1 MDSRYLSRSLLIK
14 MIFIYVLV
22 SGIFYGTANHQLNYR
37 TYDVAAKRQEDTVGE
52 LVDRRYICQDFIYQ
66 GDYIRTF
73 SIIPGTYMRQNHGRL
88 HLELSDMES
97 GMTLWQSEKDLADVQ
112 DNTVLD
118 FTVECELEPGMDQLR
133 LKIRSEGCS
142 EGNAITVYYGVQK
155 KLQGRLVILDADSP
169 TGTGDTQAEGKE
181 AVIAMEIRGDVKS
194 PVGNCYWPAVL
205 AIGIG
210 MVLFYREQKRKERQ
224 GKKCILHTI
233 CVTLDTYRFLIKQ
246 LVARDF
252 KTKYK
257 RSVLG
262 AFWSLLNP
270 LCTMAVQYVV
280 FSTIFKS
287 SIRNYPVYLLSASV
301 LFNFFTESAGGGL
314 ASIVG
319 NAALITKVYVPKYIY
334 PVTKVLSTSINLLI
348 SMLPLFAV
356 ILITGE
362 PVTLAYLLIPYV
374 FVCLLLFCAGISML
388 LSALMVFFRDM
399 QFLWG
404 IISLL
409 WMYATPMFYPE
420 EIIPER
426 FRFVLDCNP
435 MYHYISF
442 FRTILLEQ
450 VSPQISEY
458 AACLAFSIGICAAGA
473 VFFRRC
479 QKKFAL
485 YL

>member
-1 MDSRYLSRSLLIK
+1 MDSRYLSRPLLVK
-14 MIFIYVLV
+14 MILIYVLV

-37 TYDVAAKRQEDTVGE
+37 AYDMAAKRQDDTVGE
-52 LVDRRYICQDFIYQ
+52 LVDGMHVCQIFTYQ
-66 GDYIRTF
+66 GDYIRTLRMM
-73 SIIPGTYMRQNHGRL
+73 PGTYMRLNDGKL
-88 HLELSDMES
+88 HLELSDAAS
-97 GMTLWQSEKDLADVQ
+97 GMALWQSEKDLSDVQ
-112 DNTVLD
+112 DNTALE
-118 FTVECELEPGMDQLR
+118 FTVECKLEPGMNRLC
-133 LKIRSEGCS
+133 LKIWSEGCS
-142 EGNAITVYYGVQK
+142 AGNAITLYYGVQQ
-155 KLQGRLVILDADSP
+155 KLQGRLFFSDADSP
-169 TGTGDTQAEGKE
+169 TSDILAEGKE
-181 AVIAMEIRGDVKS
+181 AVLAMEISGGIKS
-194 PVGNCYWPAVL
+194 PMGSCYWPAVL
-205 AIGIG
+205 AIGIW
-210 MVLFYREQKRKERQ
+210 MAWFYLEQTRKERQ
-224 GKKCILHTI
+224 GKDCILHTI
-233 CVTLDTYRFLIKQ
+233 FATLDTYRFLIKQ
-246 LVARDF
+246 LVSRDF

-287 SIRNYPVYLLSASV
+287 SIRNYPAYLLSASV

-314 ASIVG
+314 SSIVG

-348 SMLPLFAV
+348 SMLPLLAV

-362 PVTLAYLLIPYV
+362 PVTCAYLLIPYV
-374 FVCLLLFCAGISML
+374 VVCLLLFCAGMSML

-426 FRFVLDCNP
+426 FRFVLDWNP

-442 FRTILLEQ
+442 FRTILLEH

-458 AACLAFSIGICAAGA
+458 VICMAFSIGFCILGA
-473 VFFRRC
+473 VFFGKC